1 MNRAEALKI
10 GKIIADRWW
19 RANYLTIKTRQ
30 NIERMKKATPPGSNE
45 SQIKGSFKE
54 IIT

>member
-1 MNRAEALKI
+1 MMNRAEALKI

-30 NIERMKKATPPGSNE
+30 NIERMKKARCR
-45 SQIKGSFKE
+45 E
-54 IIT
+54 IYVETD

>member
-19 RANYLTIKTRQ
+19 RANYLTIRTRQ
-30 NIERMKKATPPGSNE
+30 NIERIKKAASTG
-45 SQIKGSFKE
+45 K
-54 IIT
+54 

>member
-19 RANYLTIKTRQ
+19 RANYLKIKTRQ
-30 NIERMKKATPPGSNE
+30 NIERMKRSAEIGRKNNI
-45 SQIKGSFKE
+45 IKN
-54 IIT
+54 